1 MWIKGIK
8 DQTMILL
15 VSLTVGITLVFSL
28 LAVITA
34 FVVEDSVISNFI
46 DQQAALIEKHHAQ
59 RTEHTLLLA
68 DSVKVFRDIQSIPQW
83 AQQHVHP
90 EKVRGEIFTAGKT
103 HYHYRKLNLG
113 GSDPAYLIMEVSDL
127 LVVTHQPRIPIVFL
141 TTFLVVLL
149 LAIFIAIR
157 FSKKIVDP
165 ILTLTNAVKLNE
177 QFETA
182 APLPKLT
189 HELGYL
195 SDAMQDS
202 VDKLSAALER
212 EKYFATNVSHELRT
226 PLTVLKNSCVL
237 IAQRGFTVDDL
248 TQISQASAQME
259 NTVNVL
265 LSLARAEYL
274 EPHKCNIISA
284 LEQVILRCHTP
295 ELAHFKIEID
305 IPHDINVMANS
316 HLLSL
321 LLENLFR
328 NAVQHASE
336 PIIRILFIDKK
347 LIFENRTAQA
357 LKPDINKAGIKG
369 DDSEGVGQ
377 GLYLVARIAERL
389 GWEVSVISAQ
399 LQFRVIINIL

>member
-1 MWIKGIK
+1 MRIKGIK

-59 RTEHTLLLA
+59 RTEHTLSLA

-83 AQQHVHP
+83 AQQHIHP
-90 EKVRGEIFTAGKT
+90 EKVRGEIFTADKT

-113 GSDPAYLIMEVSDL
+113 ASDPAYLIMEVSDL

-141 TTFLVVLL
+141 TTFLIVLL

-265 LSLARAEYL
+265 LSLARVEYL

-284 LEQVILRCHTP
+284 LEQIILRCHTP

-336 PIIRILFIDKK
+336 PIIRILFIDRK
-347 LIFENRTAQA
+347 LVFENRTAQA
-357 LKPDINKAGIKG
+357 PKPDINKAGIKG

-399 LQFRVIINIL
+399 QRFRVIINIL

>member
-1 MWIKGIK
+1 MRIKGIK

-15 VSLTVGITLVFSL
+15 VGMSVGITLVFSL

-59 RTEHTLLLA
+59 RTERTLLLA
-68 DSVKVFRDIQSIPQW
+68 DSVKVFRDIQSTPQW
-83 AQQHVHP
+83 AQQHIHP
-90 EKVRGEIFTAGKT
+90 AKVRGEIFTADNT
-103 HYHYRKLNLG
+103 HYHYRKLNIG
-113 GSDPAYLIMEVSDL
+113 ASDPSYLIMEVSDL

-274 EPHKCNIISA
+274 EPQKCNIISA

-305 IPHDINVMANS
+305 IPHDINVKANS

-336 PIIRILFIDKK
+336 PIIRILFIDRK
-347 LIFENRTAQA
+347 LVFENKTTQA
-357 LKPDINKAGIKG
+357 PKPDINKAGIKG

>member
-1 MWIKGIK
+1 
-8 DQTMILL
+8 MIQQQ
-15 VSLTVGITLVFSL
+15 SL
-28 LAVITA
+28 
-34 FVVEDSVISNFI
+34 
-46 DQQAALIEKHHAQ
+46 
-59 RTEHTLLLA
+59 
-68 DSVKVFRDIQSIPQW
+68 
-83 AQQHVHP
+83 
-90 EKVRGEIFTAGKT
+90 
-103 HYHYRKLNLG
+103 
-113 GSDPAYLIMEVSDL
+113 
-127 LVVTHQPRIPIVFL
+127 
-141 TTFLVVLL
+141 
-149 LAIFIAIR
+149 
-157 FSKKIVDP
+157 
-165 ILTLTNAVKLNE
+165 
-177 QFETA
+177 
-182 APLPKLT
+182 
-189 HELGYL
+189 
-195 SDAMQDS
+195 
-202 VDKLSAALER
+202 
-212 EKYFATNVSHELRT
+212 T

-347 LIFENRTAQA
+347 LVLENKTTQA
-357 LKPDINKAGIKG
+357 PKPDINKAGIKG

-399 LQFRVIINIL
+399 QQFRVIINIL

>member
-1 MWIKGIK
+1 MRIKGIK

-59 RTEHTLLLA
+59 RTERTLLLA
-68 DSVKVFRDIQSIPQW
+68 DSVKVFRDIQSTPQW
-83 AQQHVHP
+83 AQQHIHP
-90 EKVRGEIFTAGKT
+90 EKVRGEIFTADKT

-113 GSDPAYLIMEVSDL
+113 ASDPAYLIMEVSDL

-141 TTFLVVLL
+141 TTFLIVLL

-237 IAQRGFTVDDL
+237 IAQRGFAVDDL

-305 IPHDINVMANS
+305 IPHDINVKANS

-336 PIIRILFIDKK
+336 PIIRILFIDRK
-347 LIFENRTAQA
+347 LVFENRTAQA
-357 LKPDINKAGIKG
+357 PKPDINKAGIKG
-369 DDSEGVGQ
+369 DESEGVGQ